1 MDFTTNNFSNFG
13 LIKGLISL
21 ALFVFVL
28 LSFTSCSEDN
38 NSQNE
43 ITGVVR
49 SGNQVIAS
57 SNVILFSSGTGDGI
71 LELGEAVTD
80 EQGIFSISFNPPSD
94 ANAVLYLIAEND
106 SLNISR
112 TNQLSNSSNVRLALM
127 LGRPPV
133 VSDVVINERTTVAAA
148 YAMAQF
154 VVPGGIDGTYPGL
167 QNAADISQNLADPA
181 NGGIA
186 DMLGSFPNGLSTSTL
201 STFNSLSNIIGS
213 CVNSDSG
220 CAELFDLATPP
231 GGVEPTNTLDATV
244 NIAHFP
250 SQNVAGLFILS
261 EEQKI
266 YSPAL
271 LTPENLTAWTLA
283 LRYQGNGMEL
293 NGPGN
298 IAFDKDGNA
307 WIANNYV
314 FELNPEDPEGNAC
327 GDTHV
332 LRFTPTGQD
341 APGAPYEGGG
351 LYGAGYG
358 ITLDPDGNVWVGNF
372 GFQGTNCTKDFTEL
386 SKSVSKFTGDGIAIS
401 PDATDDDPGGFMGAG
416 VTINQPQGTV
426 SDREGNIWIANC
438 SGKSVTQFPGG
449 DPAQAFKISPVD
461 DTDTQLLFKPFDIAI
476 DTSGYAW
483 VSSNG
488 TNSVYAFDSTGTL
501 VHSLNGQDAEDAGIN
516 LPMGVATDNLG
527 NVWVSNSGII
537 TTPCDGSDVPSL
549 IEVLLL
555 TLDPGFTG
563 ANASVTMINSEGIPS
578 IPFTGGGLLIP
589 WGIAVDGNNNVWVS
603 NFQGNRVSQL
613 CGADTSKCPPG
624 FETGD
629 PISPEGGY
637 FFDGLTRNT
646 AAEIDPSGNVWLT
659 NNWETIAFPENP
671 GGKEIVVFIGLA
683 KPVKTPLI
691 GPPEN

>member
-1 MDFTTNNFSNFG
+1 MYFTVNNFSNFG
-13 LIKGLISL
+13 LIKGLIFL

-28 LSFTSCSEDN
+28 LYFTSCSEND

-80 EQGIFSISFNPPSD
+80 EQGVFSISFNPPSD
-94 ANAVLYLIAEND
+94 SNAVLYLIAEND

-127 LGRPPV
+127 LGRLPV
-133 VSDVVINERTTVAAA
+133 VSDAVINERTTVAAA

-201 STFNSLSNIIGS
+201 STFNSLSNIIGA

-231 GGVEPTNTLDATV
+231 GGVEPTNTLDAAV

-250 SQNVAGLFILS
+250 SQNVAGLFVLS

-266 YSPAL
+266 YSPVL

-293 NGPGN
+293 NGPGD

-386 SKSVSKFTGDGIAIS
+386 SKSVSKFTGEGIALS

-416 VTINQPQGTV
+416 VTSNQPQGTV

-449 DPAQAFKISPVD
+449 DPDQAFEISPVD
-461 DTDTQLLFKPFDIAI
+461 DTDTQLFFKPFDIAI
-476 DTSGYAW
+476 DTNGNAW
-483 VSSNG
+483 VSNNG
-488 TNSVYAFDSTGTL
+488 NNSIYAFDKTGTM
-501 VHSLNGQDAEDAGIN
+501 VHSLDGQDAEDAGIN
-516 LPMGVATDNLG
+516 LPMGVATDSLG

-537 TTPCDGSDVPSL
+537 TAPCDGTDVPSL
-549 IEVLLL
+549 IDILFL

-563 ANASVTMINSEGIPS
+563 ADASVTMINPEGIPS
-578 IPFTGGGLLIP
+578 EPFKGGGLLIP

-624 FETGD
+624 LETGD

-637 FFDGLTRNT
+637 FFDGLVRNT
-646 AAEIDPSGNVWLT
+646 AVEIDPSGNLWVT

-671 GGKEIVVFIGLA
+671 GGKEIVVFIGIA

-691 GPPEN
+691 GPPKN